1 MSIIKETMERHN
13 MTEEKKQH
21 GGARPGSG
29 RKPKEEKDLLKR
41 RTIRLTDIQ
50 YSIYKANGGS
60 DTLRYLIE
68 NNKFKRD

>member
-1 MSIIKETMERHN
+1 ME
-13 MTEEKKQH
+13 EQKKQH
-21 GGARPGSG
+21 GGARIGAG
-29 RKPKEEKDLLKR
+29 RKTKEEKELLKR

-60 DTLRYLIE
+60 ETLRYLIE